1 MNELFEL
8 TYKLD
13 TSVQYHAVA
22 TGRDAMNLKLG
33 EAF

>member
-13 TSVQYHAVA
+13 TSVQYTS
-22 TGRDAMNLKLG
+22 TGRDAMNLNLG